1 MRLLTLLI
9 IFCSLLTAQE
19 YELKLKNGKILKG
32 EIDES
37 TLDLEL
43 IKFKLTGAKFGFDVK
58 RMEIEVITKNGKS
71 IFKNEAVIANVF
83 SKKIHKPLT
92 NHDPKEEDA
101 LIFESIEDAKLEGFT
116 ECISCFDMRP
126 RLSNYYLEMDL
137 RNSLY
142 GVIIQQFETLY
153 DHPKL
158 ELSQKLLQKVL
169 NNWVEEIKYDHYRIE
184 ILKSAI
190 PFSWSLPGGSIYIS
204 SELLNMCEYDSELE
218 VIIAREVAHVE
229 RRHLLQAYQKS
240 QDDATAIA
248 IALTFVSLA
257 TQTDMSSVVE
267 ALGQF
272 SYNLLGSGFDRKLEE
287 EADALAMIYLIRNE
301 DDKNSLL
308 RILEKL
314 KYRTN
319 TRVGSTN
326 RLSAFTNAP
335 DLVARINQIKSAQL
349 VEIENEIIL
358 IANHLNKT
366 KDGKKF
372 EQGFISMSFNY
383 IFIAESSTNK
393 NKSYVNLLGSVF
405 NSEIEESFRIDP
417 LEFMPSI
424 SGQTITVEMSSIII
438 ESNSSTNFAIKL
450 FLDSTDVEV
459 LIERI
464 KNNYP
469 LIKGAR
475 ISRIKTI
482 PGAKEKSVDFEKI
495 NASFSFN

>member
-1 MRLLTLLI
+1 MKFLKFLIISLSLLI
-9 IFCSLLTAQE
+9 AQE
-19 YELKLKNGKILKG
+19 YELKLKNGKTLKG
-32 EIDES
+32 EVDES
-37 TLDLEL
+37 TLELEL

-58 RMEIEVITKNGKS
+58 RMEIDFIKKNGNS

-92 NHDPKEEDA
+92 NHDPREEDA
-101 LIFESIEDAKLEGFT
+101 LIFETLEDAKLEGFS

-142 GVIIQQFETLY
+142 GVIIQQWETLY

-158 ELSQKLLQKVL
+158 EKTQELLKKVL
-169 NNWVEEIKYDHYRIE
+169 VNWTEEIKYDNYRIE
-184 ILKSAI
+184 ILKSTI

-204 SELLNMCEYDSELE
+204 SELLDMCEYDSEIE

-229 RRHLLQAYQKS
+229 RRHLLRSYQKS
-240 QDDATAIA
+240 ESDAAGIA
-248 IALTFVSLA
+248 IALTFISLA
-257 TQTDMSSVVE
+257 TQTDMSSVME
-267 ALGQF
+267 SLGQF
-272 SYNLLGSGFDRKLEE
+272 SYNLLGSGFSRKLEE
-287 EADALAMIYLIRNE
+287 EADALAMIYLLRN
-301 DDKNSLL
+301 DRDKNALL

-314 KYRTN
+314 KFRTN

-335 DLVARINQIKSAQL
+335 DLVERIKQIKTAKL
-349 VEIENEIIL
+349 VEIENQIIL
-358 IANHLNKT
+358 VANHLNKT
-366 KDGKKF
+366 NDGKKF
-372 EQGFISMSFNY
+372 EQGFISLSFNY

-393 NKSYVNLLGSVF
+393 TKSYVNLIGTAF
-405 NSEIEESFRIDP
+405 NSEFEESFRLDP

-424 SGQTITVEMSSIII
+424 SGQSILVEMNPIIL
-438 ESNSSTNFAIKL
+438 ESNSSTNFGIKL
-450 FLDSTDVEV
+450 FLESKDVDV

-469 LIKGAR
+469 LLKGAR
-475 ISRIKTI
+475 ISRIKTN
-482 PGAKEKSVDFEKI
+482 PGAKEKTIDFEKI
-495 NASFSFN
+495 TASFSFN